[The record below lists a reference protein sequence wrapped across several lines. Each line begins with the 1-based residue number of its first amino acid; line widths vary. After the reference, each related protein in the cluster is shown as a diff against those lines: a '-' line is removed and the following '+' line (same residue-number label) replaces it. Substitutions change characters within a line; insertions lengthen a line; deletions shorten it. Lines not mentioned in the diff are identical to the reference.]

1 MEVIGLLLMTNRK
14 VIKKNSNTTLIN
26 IKDSRL
32 SIQFNLDGFSFCI
45 TNNTTKEVVYFS
57 EYLFE
62 EKQITPENLLQKIEE
77 IFKTDEYLQKDFSS
91 VLVIHQNSLFTIV
104 PNIYFSE
111 NKLSEYL
118 NFNIKTLAT
127 DFIAFDDI
135 KVINAK
141 NVYIPYVNIN
151 NYLFH
156 NFGDFEYKHHLTV
169 FIETILAISNS
180 DEKKVYV
187 NVSKNSIDIVVIK
200 DKQLELSNSFNF
212 QTKEDFIYHILF
224 TFEQLKL
231 DVEEVKLYFTG
242 AIELESE
249 IYTITYQYIRNIF
262 FLESNN
268 SIFSKLD
275 ASKHSNYTLFNS

>member
-1 MEVIGLLLMTNRK
+1 MTNKK
-14 VIKKNSNTTLIN
+14 VIKKNSNITLIN
-26 IKDSRL
+26 IKDTKL

-45 TNNTTKEVVYFS
+45 TNNTTKEIVYFS

-62 EKQITPENLLQKIEE
+62 EQQITPESLLNKIEE

-91 VLVIHQNSLFTIV
+91 VLVIHQNNLFTLV
-104 PNIYFSE
+104 PDLYFSE

-135 KVINAK
+135 QGVNAK
-141 NVYIPYVNIN
+141 NVYVPYVNIN
-151 NYLFH
+151 NYLFQ
-156 NFGDFEYKHHLTV
+156 NFGDFEYKHHITA
-169 FIETILAISNS
+169 FIETLIPVSNS
-180 DEKKVYV
+180 DEKKVFI
-187 NVSKNSIDIVVIK
+187 NVSKSSIDIVVLHN
-200 DKQLELSNSFNF
+200 KQLEFSNTFNF
-212 QTKEDFIYHILF
+212 HTKEDFIYYILF

-242 AIELESE
+242 DIELESE
-249 IYTITYQYIRNIF
+249 IYNITYQYIRNIF

-268 SIFSKLD
+268 NIFNKLD
-275 ASKHSNYTLFNS
+275 ASKHSNYTLLNS